1 MRLQRLLISNCVGLV
16 FGISLLVAGPAEAHV
31 QLNAPNGGQHLPVCS
46 VYTIEW
52 QIVIAHSLL
61 NWDLAY
67 SVSGAGGPWIEIA
80 SDLPAGSGAVG
91 SIHTYDWTI
100 PDTITDQMRVRV
112 IMDNSG
118 TDYQDISASNS
129 SITPSAIVGDLDG
142 DCSVSVTDLLLL
154 FSRWGP
160 CDNCKAC
167 PEDLDGDCVVNVTD
181 LLILFANWG

>member
-16 FGISLLVAGPAEAHV
+16 LGSSLFIAGPVQAHV
-31 QLNAPNGGQHLPVCS
+31 ILDAPNGGQHLQVCS
-46 VYTIEW
+46 VYTIQW
-52 QIVIAHSLL
+52 HIQISHNLL

-67 SVSGAGGPWIEIA
+67 SVSGAGGPWTPIVTN
-80 SDLPAGSGAVG
+80 LPAGSGAVG

-100 PDTITDQMRVRV
+100 PDDVSDQVRVRV

-118 TDYQDISASNS
+118 TDYQDISANN
-129 SITPSAIVGDLDG
+129 ITIFPSGIIGDLDG
-142 DCSVSVTDLLLL
+142 DCSVNTSDLLLL
-154 FSRWGP
+154 FGGWGP

-167 PEDLDGDCVVNVTD
+167 PEDLNDDCTVSVAD